1 MAGCKPSRA
10 SLNFSL
16 SRFSSRGSHLKRMPK
31 TVESP
36 RESAGSLWSQLLRL
50 RDLFLRLSG
59 LFLIRG
65 LILLAAAALLVSLT
79 WFVWHLVR
87 LAGLVTLLR
96 WVRLIL
102 LCHVSSPDHQRA
114 LLRARATSADRHL
127 DWQAIGGVAP
137 NHPAATAPKRGE
149 FRRTHKPRSLCGQ
162 RCTKT

>member
-1 MAGCKPSRA
+1 MTKNGREPARISGLPVVA
-10 SLNFSL
+10 TV
-16 SRFSSRGSHLKRMPK
+16 K
-31 TVESP
+31 TE
-36 RESAGSLWSQLLRL
+36 RL
-50 RDLFLRLSG
+50 ISKTERG

-114 LLRARATSADRHL
+114 LLHARATSADRHL

-137 NHPAATAPKRGE
+137 NHPAATAPKRGGI
-149 FRRTHKPRSLCGQ
+149 S
-162 RCTKT
+162 